1 MPLIP
6 GRTWVAQV
14 FPNPVTRLVVALCPG
29 EVPNFVVGLLHPEER
44 AFAMER
50 RSGDSFREWVA
61 GRYCLADALR
71 PFAPKSPLLVR
82 QSGAPATPSGVSS
95 SISHKASMT
104 VAIASAEFGG
114 IGIDVDHI
122 DKSDRDLQRKVLTR
136 AEGLRLEQVGGLEAR
151 FVTMHFALKEAVYKA
166 ALDEEQEDLEFQDV
180 ELTMPQNALAR
191 ESVWARVPITVA
203 GSRCYFDGHIL
214 REGRW
219 TLAIVTREPR
229 QIVGS
234 R

>member
-1 MPLIP
+1 
-6 GRTWVAQV
+6 
-14 FPNPVTRLVVALCPG
+14 
-29 EVPNFVVGLLHPEER
+29 
-44 AFAMER
+44 
-50 RSGDSFREWVA
+50 
-61 GRYCLADALR
+61 
-71 PFAPKSPLLVR
+71 
-82 QSGAPATPSGVSS
+82 
-95 SISHKASMT
+95 MT
-104 VAIASAEFGG
+104 VAIASAKFSG
-114 IGIDVDHI
+114 IGIDLDRI
-122 DKSDRDLQRKVLTR
+122 DQSDRNLQRKVLTR
-136 AEGLRLEQVGGLEAR
+136 AERPRLGQAGGHEAR

-180 ELTMPQNALAR
+180 ELTMPQNALTR

>member
-1 MPLIP
+1 
-6 GRTWVAQV
+6 
-14 FPNPVTRLVVALCPG
+14 
-29 EVPNFVVGLLHPEER
+29 
-44 AFAMER
+44 
-50 RSGDSFREWVA
+50 
-61 GRYCLADALR
+61 
-71 PFAPKSPLLVR
+71 
-82 QSGAPATPSGVSS
+82 
-95 SISHKASMT
+95 MT